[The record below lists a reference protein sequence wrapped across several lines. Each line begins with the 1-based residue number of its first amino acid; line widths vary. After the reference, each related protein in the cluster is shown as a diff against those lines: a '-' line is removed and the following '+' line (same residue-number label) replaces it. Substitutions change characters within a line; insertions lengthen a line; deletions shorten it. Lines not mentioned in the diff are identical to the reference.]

1 MLRYEITNRL
11 VNAVEV
17 ALRYVTRIV
26 QTFRTWSRRRRRR
39 RRRVDD
45 FISLRREHVYPR
57 ATWAAMVDSGEG
69 KTPAFLSQL
78 LQLYQ
83 SQLCFF
89 LR

>member
-39 RRRVDD
+39 RRVDD

-57 ATWAAMVDSGEG
+57 ATWAAMVDR

-83 SQLCFF
+83 SQLCFS